1 MAEILIVYTTLQGH
15 TLRVAERVAESAA
28 DAGHRPT
35 LARVEAAPALGP
47 FDAVIVGAPVQAGAF
62 AEPVVAF
69 AKEHAADL
77 GRVPTGLFFVC
88 LTSAGDDG
96 ASRATVDG
104 YLRAF
109 QSDTHWR
116 PDVIASFAGTLRH
129 PHDSLLHRALMRDA
143 APGAPAREDPAARP
157 GLHPL
162 GRRRR
167 LRRGVLAPPRAVDRT
182 RSQFSS
188 SSVNLKLG
196 TNASMKRW
204 TSGSAYASRLRRID
218 SSARSNSRLPAFASS
233 MHLR

>member
-35 LARVEAAPALGP
+35 LARVDAAPALGP

-143 APGAPAREDPAARP
+143 APGAPAREDLPHDRVYTHWDAVGGFVEAF
-157 GLHPL
+157 LHHL
-162 GRRRR
+162 
-167 LRRGVLAPPRAVDRT
+167 V
-182 RSQFSS
+182 RSTGPDL
-188 SSVNLKLG
+188 SSVRP
-196 TNASMKRW
+196 AS
-204 TSGSAYASRLRRID
+204 T
-218 SSARSNSRLPAFASS
+218 
-233 MHLR
+233 